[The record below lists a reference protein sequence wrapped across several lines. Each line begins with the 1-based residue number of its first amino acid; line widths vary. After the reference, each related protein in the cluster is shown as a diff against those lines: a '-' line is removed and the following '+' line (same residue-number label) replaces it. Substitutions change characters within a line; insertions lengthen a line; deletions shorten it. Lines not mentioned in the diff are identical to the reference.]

1 MAGRGGFT
9 LIELILVMAVLTI
22 VFALAL
28 PSLKNFFRGRDLD
41 SEARR
46 FLSLARFGQSRAISE
61 GTPMVLWVD
70 TQRGAYGLQEQ
81 SGYYADADTRA
92 MKFDLKSGLTI
103 EAQTPSVSVPAAQL
117 NQIVPGV
124 GNVPRIRF
132 TPDGFIGDA
141 SPREIIL
148 RQGEDDEISILEN
161 TNRSKYE
168 IQVSNLS
175 SRRR

>member
-1 MAGRGGFT
+1 MTSRHGFT

-61 GTPMVLWVD
+61 GIPMVLWID
-70 TQRGAYGLQEQ
+70 ERRGAYGLQQ
-81 SGYYADADTRA
+81 QAGYADADTRA
-92 MKFDLKSGLTI
+92 MTFDLKDGLKI
-103 EAQTPSVSVPAAQL
+103 EAQTPSISVPAAQL

-132 TPDGFIGDA
+132 TPDGFIGDT

-148 RQGEDDEISILEN
+148 RQGEDDEVSILEN

>member
-1 MAGRGGFT
+1 

-46 FLSLARFGQSRAISE
+46 FLSLARFGQNRAISE
-61 GTPMVLWVD
+61 GIPMVLWID

-81 SGYYADADTRA
+81 AGYYANADARA
-92 MKFDLKSGLTI
+92 MRFDLKSGITI

-117 NQIVPGV
+117 NQIVPGI

-132 TPDGFIGDA
+132 TPDGFIGNA
-141 SPREIIL
+141 SPREITL
-148 RQGEDDEISILEN
+148 RQGEDNSVSILEN